1 MRKGTL
7 PAAIFILTIV
17 FVLLGYAIG
26 DKLKVVGMRTGSTI
40 GQTAPAGTPAAAV
53 QKFYT
58 AIQRRDYDTAYSFIA
73 NKQDLDRD
81 TLIRDVKGSDGDL
94 RTLAQLSDFDTQQL
108 AKDGDEAKVRA
119 NLQWATAVGA
129 YYDSRDLKVVNTK
142 SGWQIEWIPAKEVRV
157 PPQVVAVN
165 YPRWDLIRPDSAG
178 PLANT
183 KLGTPKVRIL
193 SQQVAQD
200 ADNVVV
206 FGEVVNEDTQ
216 PAFVAVKGVL
226 VGEGG
231 KIVGDENSFDAISH
245 QLLPQQKTPFRIDFA
260 GVNRDAV
267 KNIKLTLNSSV
278 IPASGDP
285 VVQVKDAKLESA
297 EAGRKVL
304 KGELLNESG
313 TAINIP
319 EVLTAYYDAGGK
331 IVWVDHTYM
340 NRALLPQTPL
350 PFAMKIPEQ
359 VAGNVS
365 SYNVRVN
372 SYRVD

>member
-1 MRKGTL
+1 MRKTMI

-17 FVLLGYAIG
+17 FVLLGYALG
-26 DKLKVVGMRTGSTI
+26 DKLKVVGMRTGSTL
-40 GQTAPAGTPAAAV
+40 GQTAPAGTPAGAV
-53 QKFYT
+53 QKFYGS
-58 AIQRRDYDTAYSFIA
+58 IQRRDYDAAYSFIA
-73 NKQDLDRD
+73 NKQDVDRD
-81 TLIRDVKGSDGDL
+81 AFFRDLKGTDGDL

-108 AKDGDEAKVRA
+108 AKEGDEAKVRA

-129 YYDSRDLKVVNTK
+129 YYESRDLKVVNTK
-142 SGWQIEWIPAKEVRV
+142 SGWQLEWIPAKEVKV

-183 KLGTPKVRIL
+183 KLGTPKVRII

-200 ADNVVV
+200 ADNFIV

-216 PAFVAVKGVL
+216 PAFVGVKGVL
-226 VGEGG
+226 MGDGSKVL
-231 KIVGDENSFDAISH
+231 GDENSFDAVSH
-245 QLLPQQKTPFRIDFA
+245 QLLPQERSPFRIDFP

-285 VVQVKDAKLESA
+285 IVSVREAKLEPA

-304 KGELLNESG
+304 KGELLNGSG

-319 EVLTAYYDAGGK
+319 EVLAAYYDAGGK
-331 IVWVDHTYM
+331 IVWVNHTYM
-340 NRALLPQTPL
+340 NRALQPQTPL
-350 PFAMKIPEQ
+350 QFALQIPEQ

-365 SYNVRVN
+365 TYSVRVN

>member
-58 AIQRRDYDTAYSFIA
+58 AIQRRDYDAAYSFIA

-108 AKDGDEAKVRA
+108 AKEGDEAKVRA

-285 VVQVKDAKLESA
+285 VVQVKDAKLEPA

>member
-1 MRKGTL
+1 MRKATL
-7 PAAIFILTIV
+7 PAAIFILTVV

-40 GQTAPAGTPAAAV
+40 GQTAQAGTPAAAV
-53 QKFYT
+53 QKFY
-58 AIQRRDYDTAYSFIA
+58 ASVQRRDFDAAYSFIA
-73 NKQDLDRD
+73 NKQDVDRD
-81 TLIRDVKGSDGDL
+81 ALFRDIKGTDGDL

-108 AKDGDEAKVRA
+108 AKDGDQAKVRA

-142 SGWQIEWIPAKEVRV
+142 SGWQIEWNPGKEVRV

-183 KLGTPKVRIL
+183 KLGTPKVRII

-226 VGEGG
+226 IGEGG
-231 KIVGDENSFDAISH
+231 KVVGDENSFDAISH
-245 QLLPQQKTPFRIDFA
+245 QLLPQQKSPFRIDFP
-260 GVNRDAV
+260 GVNRDSV

-285 VVQVKDAKLESA
+285 VVQVKDAKLEGA

-359 VAGNVS
+359 IAGNVS

>member
-1 MRKGTL
+1 
-7 PAAIFILTIV
+7 
-17 FVLLGYAIG
+17 
-26 DKLKVVGMRTGSTI
+26 
-40 GQTAPAGTPAAAV
+40 
-53 QKFYT
+53 
-58 AIQRRDYDTAYSFIA
+58 
-73 NKQDLDRD
+73 
-81 TLIRDVKGSDGDL
+81 
-94 RTLAQLSDFDTQQL
+94 
-108 AKDGDEAKVRA
+108 
-119 NLQWATAVGA
+119 
-129 YYDSRDLKVVNTK
+129 
-142 SGWQIEWIPAKEVRV
+142 
-157 PPQVVAVN
+157 VN

-267 KNIKLTLNSSV
+267 KNIKLTLNSTV